1 MIRPGI
7 VNHPERAKFR
17 RDFKL
22 ERYVSTKHQRRHKFV
37 LALILLAALAAITK
51 DSSGQSV
58 QSGEWDNILKL
69 VSADVQKNFYDP
81 GMKGLDWSALT
92 DETRQRIKA
101 SSNVGQMILAVSS
114 LVERLQDSHT
124 YFIPPPL
131 SAHSDF
137 GFKAKAFGN
146 DVRVY
151 EIDKNGPA
159 DKAGLHLGEAILSLN
174 GVTVD
179 RTNIRKILRILTA
192 IAPAASLDLTLASTG
207 PQPRAVHIS
216 ARLTTTQQ
224 HQYIDSVFRVAD
236 QQRARDVRVNFA
248 YKEYENDIS
257 YVAIPSFRASPDVT
271 YSGISRAKHSRVVVL
286 DLRGNLGGFEETV
299 VAFLSF
305 FADRPTLL
313 ARKVSRSQSQDVMV
327 NPSNSGFGGSTI
339 VLVDSDTA
347 SGAELAARYLQL
359 SGKAVILGD
368 LTSGMVNEG
377 HLIPEKIG
385 AGFVMPFATMVTSA
399 QLVMPN
405 GEKLEGRGVIPD
417 ERCVPAEQE
426 ITQVQDPCLAKALAL
441 AKKQLQPPQ
450 QH

>member
-1 MIRPGI
+1 
-7 VNHPERAKFR
+7 
-17 RDFKL
+17 
-22 ERYVSTKHQRRHKFV
+22 
-37 LALILLAALAAITK
+37 LLAALAAITEH
-51 DSSGQSV
+51 SEGQSV
-58 QSGEWDNILKL
+58 QRGEWDDILKL

-81 GMKGLDWSALT
+81 GMKGLDWPALT

-114 LVERLQDSHT
+114 LMDRLQDSHT

-137 GFKAKAFGN
+137 GFKAKAYGD

-151 EIDKNGPA
+151 EIDKKGPA
-159 DKAGLHLGEAILSLN
+159 DKAGLQVGEAILSLN
-174 GVTVD
+174 GVTLD
-179 RTNIRKILRILTA
+179 RTNAREILRIVTA
-192 IAPAASLDLTLASTG
+192 IAPAVSIDLTVASSGAQRRT
-207 PQPRAVHIS
+207 VHIP
-216 ARLTTTQQ
+216 AHITNTQQ

-236 QQRARDVRVNFA
+236 QQRARDVRVNFS
-248 YKEYENDIS
+248 YKEYENEIS
-257 YVAIPSFRASPDVT
+257 YIAIPSFRASPDVT
-271 YSGISRAKHSRVVVL
+271 YSEISRAKHSRVLVL

-299 VAFLSF
+299 VAFLGF
-305 FADRPTLL
+305 FADRPTVL
-313 ARKVSRSQSQDVMV
+313 AKRVSRSQSQDVMV
-327 NPSNSGFGGSTI
+327 NPRNSGFGGSTV

-377 HLIPEKIG
+377 HIIPEKIG

-405 GEKLEGRGVIPD
+405 GEELEGRGVIPD
-417 ERCVPAEQE
+417 ERCVPTAQE
-426 ITQVQDPCLAKALAL
+426 IIQGADPCLAKALAL
-441 AKKQLQPPQ
+441 AKKQLLPPQ